1 MAHHKGTWKSS
12 PVSHSSRRA
21 DKIGIQG
28 TPISSEQP
36 ISFHYTRNFR
46 PGQSLVVEDDLIACE
61 DDNALDAYNKDLISV
76 CKLRTDLS
84 AVPQSLF
91 TTLTTSKGQ
100 EFSNLDFELHMK
112 IQSANLVFELMVDG
126 VKYGKIQADFQ

>member
-1 MAHHKGTWKSS
+1 
-12 PVSHSSRRA
+12 
-21 DKIGIQG
+21 
-28 TPISSEQP
+28 
-36 ISFHYTRNFR
+36 
-46 PGQSLVVEDDLIACE
+46 VEDDLIACE
-61 DDNALDAYNKDLISV
+61 GDSAPDAHNKDLVSI
-76 CKLRTDLS
+76 CKLKTDLS

-126 VKYGKIQADFQ
+126 EKYGSVQAEFQWRG

>member
-1 MAHHKGTWKSS
+1 
-12 PVSHSSRRA
+12 
-21 DKIGIQG
+21 
-28 TPISSEQP
+28 
-36 ISFHYTRNFR
+36 
-46 PGQSLVVEDDLIACE
+46 VVEDDLIACE
-61 DDNALDAYNKDLISV
+61 DNNVPDAYNKDLISV

-112 IQSANLVFELMVDG
+112 IQSANLVFELIVDG
-126 VKYGKIQADFQ
+126 VKYGTVKADFQ